1 MRCHFVEGVGNTAS
15 RIGSGVEAKTWT
27 TLARRQPGESRGLT
41 ARMGARG
48 PSPGRHGWS
57 SERPQASER
66 GAAMSSEDVGFF
78 PDPDIGVLG
87 TTAAPLP
94 LRPGG
99 GARSHSRHPCRPL
112 QSRCAVQVR
121 KRGRRRGRPA
131 ARLGE
136 RGPRWGSSGAHAAA
150 PPPSCRITG
159 ISLSVLKQIDPSEQ
173 KTLANLPWIVE
184 PGQEAKRGIN
194 TKYETTIF

>member
-1 MRCHFVEGVGNTAS
+1 MPQGPLQGNMAGAQKGS
-15 RIGSGVEAKTWT
+15 RPV
-27 TLARRQPGESRGLT
+27 
-41 ARMGARG
+41 
-48 PSPGRHGWS
+48 
-57 SERPQASER
+57 
-66 GAAMSSEDVGFF
+66 GAALQRPHEDVGFF
-78 PDPDIGVLG
+78 RTPIWGARRVG

-99 GARSHSRHPCRPL
+99 GAGSHSRHPCRPL

-121 KRGRRRGRPA
+121 KRGRRPGRPA

>member
-1 MRCHFVEGVGNTAS
+1 MVLEPRPGPHWLGDNRERAEASAQGRVGAQRAISRAS
-15 RIGSGVEAKTWT
+15 WLELRKSAGKWAGHRS
-27 TLARRQPGESRGLT
+27 
-41 ARMGARG
+41 
-48 PSPGRHGWS
+48 
-57 SERPQASER
+57 
-66 GAAMSSEDVGFF
+66 
-78 PDPDIGVLG
+78 VLG
-87 TTAAPLP
+87 GCRVLSGPPIWMRGMGTITAPLP

-99 GARSHSRHPCRPL
+99 GAGSHSRHPCRPL

-121 KRGRRRGRPA
+121 KRGCRRGHPA